1 MPPSNSAAP
10 AGLTAAA
17 KLRTAHRRPGMHY
30 LASSS
35 PNCSARQLGL
45 HSKASLLASPP
56 LHTAEASHCRQRGAH
71 TLASCPPIWQL
82 ASPATQPPLP
92 GCLPLLHGNTSL
104 HSIRAAAHRAR
115 RLAGHRRHGAPRR
128 AADSPCVRARSAP
141 DQDCFPYCKQTA
153 RKTNKLVS
161 YLSCEV
167 SALEFHNLCWV
178 DLSLFRPSN
187 GLARGHPGDGG
198 QLCCRRACARHDGPG
213 LAKHELASGCL
224 VCGVCIPWLL
234 CIRTP
239 ATELTSRARKLPGNT
254 RKTGTWQCM

>member
-1 MPPSNSAAP
+1 MA
-10 AGLTAAA
+10 
-17 KLRTAHRRPGMHY
+17 
-30 LASSS
+30 
-35 PNCSARQLGL
+35 
-45 HSKASLLASPP
+45 
-56 LHTAEASHCRQRGAH
+56 
-71 TLASCPPIWQL
+71 TLP
-82 ASPATQPPLP
+82 
-92 GCLPLLHGNTSL
+92 
-104 HSIRAAAHRAR
+104 SIRFALQPTVRAAW
-115 RLAGHRRHGAPRR
+115 LATVATARR
-128 AADSPCVRARSAP
+128 AAPLTVLASARNP

>member
-1 MPPSNSAAP
+1 MPPPTRRASSPCSPPSPYARLFGFLCSSCCTRCRSGTHPLASFSPSCAAMPPSNSAAP

-82 ASPATQPPLP
+82 VSPATQPPLP

-115 RLAGHRRHGAPRR
+115 RLAGYRRHGAPRR
-128 AADSPCVRARSAP
+128 AADSTCVRAQS
-141 DQDCFPYCKQTA
+141 
-153 RKTNKLVS
+153 
-161 YLSCEV
+161 
-167 SALEFHNLCWV
+167 
-178 DLSLFRPSN
+178 
-187 GLARGHPGDGG
+187 
-198 QLCCRRACARHDGPG
+198 
-213 LAKHELASGCL
+213 
-224 VCGVCIPWLL
+224 
-234 CIRTP
+234 
-239 ATELTSRARKLPGNT
+239 
-254 RKTGTWQCM
+254 